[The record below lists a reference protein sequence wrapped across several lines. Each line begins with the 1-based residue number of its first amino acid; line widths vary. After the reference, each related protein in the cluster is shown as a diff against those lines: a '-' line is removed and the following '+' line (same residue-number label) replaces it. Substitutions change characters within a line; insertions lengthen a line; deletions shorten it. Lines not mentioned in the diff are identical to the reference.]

1 MQRTKRFLM
10 FLLCFGTFFYGDA
23 QNSRIQKKTVSKDG
37 NASIVVFQKSDS
49 YTVGEVQNFFAE
61 ELQLGNNMELRQVDL
76 TTDQLSFDHY
86 TYQQYY
92 NGIKVEHG
100 IYKIHARDNQLQVAN
115 GEHFKVELAS
125 TSTSLSAEA
134 ALRTLLSRIGAKSY
148 VWEHPEAAAEMDY
161 ERPEGELVVL
171 PVKQSGSDNYEY
183 FLTYKFDIFS
193 NDPLDRAHYF
203 VNARTGVVVA
213 KEQIMCTAPAETM
226 YSGDRNIETQ
236 AVIGSGFTLVD
247 VTRGSGIRTRNNQGA
262 EFFDLS
268 GAVMFID
275 NDDNWTAAEW
285 NNANQDQAA
294 LDAHWGLE
302 MTYDYFSNVHGRD
315 SYDGNGALIDA
326 YAHVSFFGSP
336 NNAAWTGNNIVFGDG
351 DGFNFSPLTSLDVC
365 AHEMAHAVDQFSSN
379 LTYQD
384 ESGALDEGLADI
396 WGACAE
402 SLYAPE
408 KSRWLIGEE
417 ITLFQYAL
425 RDMSN
430 PNALN
435 LPDTYHGNF
444 WFFGS
449 GDNGGVHTNSSV
461 LNHWFYLLTE
471 GSGATDGVND
481 NGDVFNVVGIGIQ
494 DAEQITYRMETV
506 YLTASSN
513 YADAREYGIQ
523 SAIDLFGECS
533 QQHIST
539 QNAFYAVGIGEE
551 FTDCCPFIDMVRL
564 WDDSYQNPSG
574 ESADNYTDYTQEA
587 CIPIFETD
595 APQINIEPSSD
606 GVFIAM
612 FIDLN
617 GDGDFCDTDEEMFND
632 FVASGSVGVSFTD
645 LINNNDIVGDEI
657 VRAVVSDSPITC
669 NEIPVCGEAEDYRL
683 CPPCDGGTDGCMDF
697 NCEDY
702 TGLMGTSCDAQCYH
716 NLLDGWGGSNI
727 DGVAYRNDD
736 SIDGPDDYYL
746 FIDDGGC
753 SSAGSFVFNHD
764 DFAGDWTE
772 RGKCI
777 CFDLNAFHV
786 GSTISGSSSLR
797 IGNGIDNCTSNIT
810 ATFVLDDPINVADG
824 WVNICAPIGLSDAGE
839 LPSNDV
845 GHWVINTGSTTDW
858 DALIQNVQSLLFY
871 VDVDSGNEQWGLDNI
886 CFDPCID
893 CEDVNSADFT
903 VVQECSSEG
912 VTISVQD
919 FELYTDFGATHE
931 WYILSS
937 PNQGA
942 GPYTPVTST
951 TTTGPGPHVLA
962 TGLPDTL
969 YYTVF
974 HKVVTEDCG
983 EICFAREVWC
993 TGLKTASRF
1002 APVDCCLIFEHWPNG
1017 PGEPIEFTAEFNHEI
1032 TLDNTINAVPLY
1044 EYENNSSVVHEWY
1057 LYSRDELNAGDFTFV
1072 TMQTGVNFSWGPA
1085 QEGVYYF
1092 LLHKVIS
1099 DCGEVCYMRAIYKSR
1114 FAGEECEI
1122 CGPIDC
1128 SFIDNPN
1135 PECETTQPI
1144 NVQYVEGFLTWDP
1157 VPDAQG
1163 YIVENAQVWPTDC
1176 RCDAPSSIVPFQ
1188 TMDTSVPIPLGDGR
1202 CYVLQVRAICADG
1215 SVSLPSDLICVGGR
1229 KLKKL
1234 IATVTPNPTHGEM
1247 VFNVETDEASPVTIE
1262 VYNFYGELVRSFATQ
1277 TTNDEVGSVSWE
1289 GPVLR
1294 KGVYFVKFITNE
1306 GIATK
1311 RVIVH

>member
-1 MQRTKRFLM
+1 ML
-10 FLLCFGTFFYGDA
+10 FGAFFHGDA
-23 QNSRIQKKTVSKDG
+23 QDSRVKKKVESKDG
-37 NASIVVFQKSDS
+37 NASMIVFQKSNS
-49 YTVGEVQNFFAE
+49 YQVGEIQSFFSE
-61 ELQLGNNMELRQVDL
+61 ELKMNGNTEFREVKQE
-76 TTDQLSFDHY
+76 TDKLSYNHY
-86 TYQQYY
+86 TYQQYHK
-92 NGIKVEHG
+92 GIKVEHG
-100 IYKIHARDNQLQVAN
+100 IYKVHAKDNLLQTAN
-115 GEHFKVELAS
+115 GEYFNVVLAS

-134 ALRTLLSRIGAKSY
+134 ALRTLLSRIGARSY
-148 VWEHPEAAAEMDY
+148 VWEHAESAAEMNY
-161 ERPEGELVVL
+161 ERPSGELVIL
-171 PVKQSGSDNYEY
+171 PIKQENSDSYEY
-183 FLTYKFDIFS
+183 ALTYKFDIFS

-203 VNARTGVVVA
+203 VDARTGIVVA
-213 KEQIMCTAPAETM
+213 REQIMCTAPAETM
-226 YSGDRNIETQ
+226 YSGDRIIETQ
-236 AVIGSGFTLVD
+236 AVVGGGFTLVD
-247 VTRGSGIRTRNNQGA
+247 VTRGNGIRTLNNQGA

-302 MTYDYFSNVHGRD
+302 MTYDYFNDVHGRD
-315 SYDGNGALIDA
+315 SYDGNGAFISA

-336 NNAAWTGNNIVFGDG
+336 NNAAWTGSNIVFGDG
-351 DGFNFSPLTSLDVC
+351 DGSFFSPLTSLDVA
-365 AHEMAHAVDQFSSN
+365 AHEMGHAVDQTSSN

-402 SLYAPE
+402 SLAAPE

-417 ITLFQYAL
+417 VTLFQYAL

-430 PNALN
+430 PNALS

-444 WFFGS
+444 WFFGT

-481 NGDVFNVVGIGIQ
+481 NGDLFNVVGIGIE
-494 DAEQITYRMETV
+494 DAEQIAYRMETV
-506 YLTASSN
+506 YLTSSSN

-523 SAIDLFGECS
+523 SAIDLFGDCS

-551 FTDCCPFIDMVRL
+551 HENCCPFVEMVRL

-574 ESADNYTDYTQEA
+574 ESADNYTDYTQEG

-595 APQINIEPSSD
+595 FPQINVQASTD
-606 GVFIAM
+606 NVYLAM

-617 GDGDFCDTDEEMFND
+617 GDGDFCDADEELYNELD
-632 FVASGSVGVSFTD
+632 ANGGTGVSFTD
-645 LINNNDIVGDEI
+645 LINTGTLMGDEV
-657 VRAVVSDSPITC
+657 VRVVVSDSPITC
-669 NEIPVCGEAEDYRL
+669 DAIPVCGEAEDYL
-683 CPPCDGGTDGCMDF
+683 ICPPCDDGPEGCIDF
-697 NCEDY
+697 NCEQY
-702 TGLMGTSCDAQCYH
+702 TDLMGTSCDAQCYP

-736 SIDGPDDYYL
+736 SIGGPDDFYL

-753 SSAGSFVFNHD
+753 SSAGSFMFNHD

-772 RGKCI
+772 RGNCI

-797 IGNGIDNCTSNIT
+797 IGNGVDNCTSTIT
-810 ATFVLDDPINVADG
+810 ATFVLDNPISVADG
-824 WVNICAPIGLSDAGE
+824 WVNICAPIDVSDAGE

-845 GHWVINTGSTTDW
+845 GHWVINTGSAADW

-893 CEDVNSADFT
+893 CDKFDSADFAVT
-903 VVQECSSEG
+903 QTCSSEG
-912 VTISVQD
+912 VEISVSD
-919 FELYTDFGATHE
+919 FELYDDLNATHE
-931 WYILSS
+931 WYIVSS

-962 TGLPDTL
+962 TGLADEL

-974 HKVVTEDCG
+974 HKVITEDCG
-983 EICFAREVWC
+983 ELCFSVEVWC
-993 TGLKTASRF
+993 NRGRSNVRA
-1002 APVDCCLIFEHWPNG
+1002 AEVDCCLIFEHWPNG
-1017 PGEPIEFTAEFNHEI
+1017 PGEPIDFTAEFEHEI
-1032 TLDNTINAVPLY
+1032 TLDNIINAVPLY

-1057 LYSRDELNAGDFTFV
+1057 LYSREELNSGDFTFI
-1072 TMQTGVNFSWGPA
+1072 TMQTGVNFSWGTA
-1085 QEGVYYF
+1085 EDGVYYF

-1114 FAGEECEI
+1114 FAGKGETREECEI

-1128 SFIDNPN
+1128 SFIDDPN
-1135 PECETTQPI
+1135 PDCEVQQPI
-1144 NVQYVEGFLTWDP
+1144 NVQYTEGVLSWDP
-1157 VPDAQG
+1157 VPGAQG
-1163 YIVENAQVWPTDC
+1163 YVVENAMVWPSDC

-1188 TMDTSVPIPLGDGR
+1188 TTETSAPIPLGEGR

-1215 SVSLPSDLICVGGR
+1215 SLSAPSDFICVGGR
-1229 KLKKL
+1229 GIKKL
-1234 IATVTPNPTHGEM
+1234 VATVTPNPTNGDM
-1247 VFNVETDEASPVTIE
+1247 SFNVQTDHETDVTIE
-1262 VYNFYGELVRSFATQ
+1262 VYNFYGEKVNAFQMRTSVDTLT
-1277 TTNDEVGSVSWE
+1277 SVSWE
-1289 GPVLR
+1289 GPYLR
-1294 KGVYFVKFITNE
+1294 KGVYFVKFITHE
-1306 GIATK
+1306 GAIMK